1 MIDDTTKHR
10 LEFLCNEAHDN
21 LSTVHKML
29 DQERRKAKG
38 LDRKDEF
45 RVIMSWV
52 TRVTNMLY
60 HIEDLNVGGT
70 GGFCSICEDFK
81 DAADECYTDDDG
93 LLRCTNKQWM

>member
-29 DQERRKAKG
+29 DQERRGSKG
-38 LDRKDEF
+38 QDRKDEF
-45 RVIMSWV
+45 MVIMSWV
-52 TRVTNMLY
+52 TRATNMLY

-93 LLRCTNKQWM
+93 LVRCTNKECM